1 MVEQKQTVKVDK
13 PPIGAIFVRT
23 LTLSLSLFASVFAA
37 SCWYCKGINWIYN
50 IGQSPIVACPS
61 TIFNTGG
68 MTGGDRFC
76 EMSFAYSEPLLESLN
91 RYQGFYNCQ
100 YREVR
105 YKNGK
110 TDRYLDCYMPASCNS
125 ICSYNG
131 RACPDPATL
140 PPESN
145 YGQNPA
151 ICSIMTP
158 SATDPPIQVKCRQI
172 SMQPYCDNSFRVT
185 PGSIVAIRG
194 LICGCLVIILIWF
207 IGEFILRSVEI
218 GLKTE
223 VAYGRLRQAES
234 LPAIKEQIRALLE
247 KRWAEQ
253 YEASKARDLAAGN
266 SVYGET
272 PRYGM
277 SPMAG
282 DYTPRS
288 GIGGGSPRMYKSA
301 LESRNPKRR
310 FESTAW
316 QRRIKQW
323 KELRSKKAS
332 TYKTRFLL
340 RTVFLNLLFLATIVC
355 TMFLIIYISPS
366 KITTSKSI
374 LSSLLDNLA
383 IWNLHSW
390 LDILIFVDVVLD
402 VLMFIVACCVVHWPR
417 APVFAKKLNQERI
430 LAQQMI
436 EEGHPRIAKFP
447 ELMPEP
453 TPDTQHSDSSGS
465 ISLSV
470 SGGYGEEEVADDDAF
485 SLESVLKQTMTADT
499 CLMIA
504 CHQSTIT
511 TEKQETFTNTLKSA
525 MKVFPPSHIFV
536 CDNGGSMTPA
546 DATQAVAQSV
556 HPDINY
562 LYIPEGNKTFAF
574 YWCNRYWI
582 PFLAQ
587 CGRVPDFK
595 YSLMTDDDVPLP
607 ADLHIPHEYLRLHPE
622 VKAVHFAITAATPDG
637 KPNLLVSCQDIE
649 YKMAAV
655 HKYFQSAMARSLS
668 CHGAIALWERSTLDR
683 VFYDHDTVFHG
694 EDLYMGLSLLRLR
707 DDSKIISCPQTI
719 VPTYAPDNW
728 PLLFR
733 QRVKSWELTSH
744 KKTFTYLFEFLHPA
758 SFCHAASLV
767 LKPYFLQELL
777 TIALD
782 WLRMFLITGLLLRDW
797 LGLLIM
803 TAIFTTILYVQ
814 VAILEF
820 VYLRQRKD
828 LRSSFLTALMFPFYR
843 LGGLVFRL
851 CALIHNILVYSKDRK
866 ALKIG
871 YREDEVRDI
880 PPSPPH
886 PDVDWYTCWIDQ
898 PTQTKQ

>member
-1 MVEQKQTVKVDK
+1 MRQDKGDQKQVVKVDK
-13 PPIGAIFVRT
+13 PPVGAIFIRT
-23 LTLSLSLFASVFAA
+23 LALSFALFVSVFSAA
-37 SCWYCKGINWIYN
+37 CWYCKGIDWILN
-50 IGQSPIVACPS
+50 TGKSPIVSCPS

-76 EMSFAYSEPLLESLN
+76 AITFVYSDPLWSDLE
-91 RYQGFYNCQ
+91 RYRDFYVCS
-100 YREVR
+100 YRTVEFRDRV
-105 YKNGK
+105 
-110 TDRYLDCYMPASCNS
+110 DRYMDCYMPSSCDS

-131 RACPDPATL
+131 KECPDPSTL
-140 PPESN
+140 SPESN

-151 ICSIMTP
+151 MCQISNP
-158 SATDPPIQVKCRQI
+158 STGPVTQVKCRQVA
-172 SMQPYCDNSFRVT
+172 MQPYCDNRFHVT
-185 PGSIVAIRG
+185 SGSIVAIRG
-194 LICGCLVIILIWF
+194 LICGCVVIILIWL

-218 GLKTE
+218 GLKKD
-223 VAYGRLRQAES
+223 VAYGRLRQADS
-234 LPAIKEQIRALLE
+234 LPAIKEQLRSIIE

-253 YEASKARDLAAGN
+253 YEASRAMDMASGG
-266 SVYGET
+266 SMYGET

-277 SPMAG
+277 SPMANG
-282 DYTPRS
+282 DYTPKS
-288 GIGGGSPRMYKSA
+288 MGGSPSMHRSA

-310 FESTAW
+310 FESSAW
-316 QRRIKQW
+316 NRRIKQW

-332 TYKTRFLL
+332 TYKTRFIL
-340 RTVFLNLLFLATIVC
+340 RTAFLNFLFLATIVC

-366 KITTSKSI
+366 KITGSKTI
-374 LSSLLDNLA
+374 LSSLIDNLA

-402 VLMFIVACCVVHWPR
+402 VLMFIIACCVVHWPR

-430 LAQQMI
+430 VAQKSAMV
-436 EEGHPRIAKFP
+436 EEGRMLGDAVMHA
-447 ELMPEP
+447 P
-453 TPDTQHSDSSGS
+453 TPDTHHSESSGS

-470 SGGYGEEEVADDDAF
+470 SGGFEEEVADDDAF
-485 SLESVLKQTMTADT
+485 SLVSVLKQTMTADT

-511 TEKQETFTNTLKSA
+511 ADKQETFTNTLRSA

-536 CDNGGSMTPA
+536 CDNGGSMTPV

-595 YSLMTDDDVPLP
+595 YALMTDDDVPLP

-637 KPNLLVSCQDIE
+637 KPNLLVECQDIE

-668 CHGAIALWERSTLDR
+668 CHGAIGLWERTTLDR

-707 DDSKIISCPQTI
+707 DDSRIISCPQTI

-758 SFCHAASLV
+758 SFCHASSLV

-797 LGLLIM
+797 LGLLMM
-803 TAIFTTILYVQ
+803 TAIFTSILYIQ
-814 VAILEF
+814 VVILQF

-886 PDVDWYTCWIDQ
+886 PDVDWFTCWIDQ
-898 PTQTKQ
+898 PTPTK